1 MKEVIFD
8 ALQLIIGA
16 AVSLGTA
23 YLVAFLKKKR
33 EQVVS
38 QIDNETAKRYIE
50 EIEKAATT
58 AVIVTSQTYVDAL
71 KKENAFTPEAQS
83 EALKRA
89 YNTALA
95 MLSASAMDFVKSVY
109 GDFEKY
115 LTAKLEESVR
125 VQKQSEPLL
134 ISEAPAVPWAIFES
148 SEETE

>member
-8 ALQLIIGA
+8 ALQLIIA
-16 AVSLGTA
+16 AAISLGTA

-38 QIDNETAKRYIE
+38 QIDNDTAKRYIE
-50 EIEKAATT
+50 EIEKAVTT
-58 AVIVTSQTYVDAL
+58 AVIATSQTYVDAL

-89 YNTALA
+89 YRTAIS
-95 MLSASAMDFVKSVY
+95 MLSISAMDFVRDVY
-109 GDFEKY
+109 GSLDKY
-115 LTAKLEESVR
+115 LTAKIEETVR